1 MRSTATRR
9 RAAMLAVATG
19 LLMAPAS
26 LRAQGDAGSVRG
38 RVIEAG
44 SGRPVA
50 DVQLSVDG
58 SARVAITSAN
68 GSYALSGVPT
78 GRRTLR
84 AKLLG
89 FAPAT
94 RQIDVTSAGTT
105 VSDFSLTQVA
115 ISLDE
120 VIVTGVPNATSR
132 RTLGNAIT
140 TINAAAE
147 TEKSA
152 TLNVAELLQARAP
165 GVTVMQSSG
174 TVGTAGTIRIRG
186 IGSLTGSSSPV
197 VYVDGV
203 RIASG
208 PSSNFRNSYET
219 PSSSISTRK
228 TGGGQDASL
237 LGDLNPEDIQ
247 SIEVI
252 KGPAAATLYGADAAN
267 GVIQIITKRGQSGEQ
282 RPQWHARAQGG
293 SSSWALDKRTNYT
306 TCTSTL
312 IAATRPDGSA
322 AWPGCQGQAPG
333 TMLSYSGLSNPGVL
347 RDGEIGNYSAS
358 LTGGGQ
364 GHSYFTAVSRSREN
378 GVVRNSEYS
387 LSSARA
393 NFSFIPSTRVNYGV
407 NLSYSQANTRFPMG
421 DDSGNLLG
429 AAWTFQPGRALDAG
443 QVEGF
448 AGGSPVQFEIYDNRL
463 RTDRVIAGTTL
474 NVNPFTW
481 FQNRLTVGADL
492 TNSLADRYI
501 APFSLWSPNE
511 GQLTQGSPRNSTY
524 NVDYAGTVT
533 SGLPLVNGISSA
545 LSFGAQYINSQ
556 YRNTISQGTNFASGS
571 LRDVNLAAV
580 HSGWSEYVDIKSLGF
595 FGQEQV
601 GWRDKLYVTGALR
614 VDNSSVFGSD
624 IKQLYYPKLSVSY
637 VISEEPFMQRF
648 GWLNNL
654 KLRGAWGQA
663 GNAPDPFA
671 AVQSF
676 TTVVSVDANGNR
688 VPALAPLTLGN
699 PNVKPERGSEV
710 EMGLDAGFLSGRAG
724 VELTWYD
731 KTTRDALMSV
741 PNLPSSGF
749 PGSTYQNVGE
759 INNRGIEVGIS
770 ATPIRT
776 SFLNWDTRLNYST
789 NTNKLVKFGYDQKTM
804 LIGVT
809 TLNQRNT
816 EGYPLGGFW
825 VHDPLPD
832 GSGGFVAS
840 EARYLGSADPIREAS
855 FSNTITFL
863 ESFRLYGLLDYKGGF
878 YVLNQ
883 TDWQRCTAGV
893 CEAVNDP
900 NVSAARKAMLQTDLQ
915 FNDALYTQPG
925 DFIKLR
931 DLSLAY
937 EIPNRFIQR
946 AGFERAAIQLAAR
959 NVAMLWNKGY
969 AGLDPEVNFSGTNG
983 PTGKW
988 GLTRMDYW
996 TMPMTRRFTLSLDVS
1011 F

>member
-1 MRSTATRR
+1 
-9 RAAMLAVATG
+9 MLAVATG
-19 LLMAPAS
+19 MALPPTALPA
-26 LRAQGDAGSVRG
+26 QVGTGTVRG

-50 DVQLSVDG
+50 EVQVNLDG
-58 SARVAITSAN
+58 SSRIAITGAN
-68 GSYALSGVPT
+68 GSYALSNVPA

-89 FAPAT
+89 FAPAA
-94 RQIDVTSAGTT
+94 REIDVISAGTT
-105 VSDFSLTQVA
+105 ISDFSLTQVA

-120 VIVTGVPNATSR
+120 VVVTGVPSATSK

-147 TEKSA
+147 TEKTA

-208 PSSNFRNSYET
+208 AASNFRNSYET
-219 PSSSISTRK
+219 PSSSISTRL

-267 GVIQIITKRGQSGEQ
+267 GVIQIITKRGQTGEQ
-282 RPQWHARAQGG
+282 APQWHARAQAG
-293 SSSWALDKRTNYT
+293 SSTWALDRRTNYT

-312 IAATRPDGSA
+312 IAATRPDGGA
-322 AWPGCQGQAPG
+322 AWPGCRGQAVG
-333 TMLSYSGLSNPGVL
+333 TVLSYSGLSNPGVL
-347 RDGEIGNYSAS
+347 RAGEIGNYSLS
-358 LTGGGQ
+358 LAGGGQ
-364 GHSYFTAVSRSREN
+364 GHSYFTALSRSREN

-393 NFSFIPSTRVNYGV
+393 NFSFIPTEKVNYSV

-443 QVEGF
+443 QTEGF

-463 RTDRVIAGTTL
+463 RTDRVITGTTL
-474 NVNPFTW
+474 HVNPFTW

-492 TNSLADRYI
+492 TNSLANRYV
-501 APFSLWSPNE
+501 APGSLWSPNE

-524 NVDYAGTVT
+524 NLDYAGTIT

-571 LRDVNLAAV
+571 LRDINLAAV

-601 GWRDKLYVTGALR
+601 GWRDKLYLTGALR

-624 IKQLYYPKLSVSY
+624 INRLYYPKLSLSY
-637 VISEEPFMQRF
+637 VVSEEPFMRRF
-648 GWLNNL
+648 GWLDNL

-671 AVQSF
+671 RVQSF

-710 EMGLDAGFLSGRAG
+710 EVGLDAGFLSGRAG

-731 KTTRDALMSV
+731 KTTRDALMAV

-749 PGSTYQNVGE
+749 PGSTFQNVGE
-759 INNRGIEVGIS
+759 INNRGIELGIT
-770 ATPIRT
+770 ATPVRT
-776 SFLNWDTRLNYST
+776 SLLNWDTRLGYST
-789 NTNKLVKFGYDQKTM
+789 NTNKLVRFGYDQKPVPF
-804 LIGVT
+804 GVT
-809 TLNQRNT
+809 TLNQSNV

-825 VHDPLPD
+825 VHDPVSD
-832 GSGGFVAS
+832 GSGGFKAS
-840 EARYLGSADPIREAS
+840 EARYLGSADPTREAS
-855 FSNTITFL
+855 FSNTVTFL
-863 ESFRLYGLLDYKGGF
+863 EHFRLYGLLDYKGGY

-900 NVSAARKAMLQTDLQ
+900 NVSAAQKAMLQTDLQ

-925 DFIKLR
+925 DFVKLR

-937 EIPNRFIQR
+937 DIPNRLIQR
-946 AGFERAAIQLAAR
+946 AGFERAALQVAAH
-959 NVAMLWNKGY
+959 NVALLWNKGY
-969 AGLDPEVNFSGTNG
+969 NGLDPEVNFSGTNG

-996 TMPMTRRFTLSLDVS
+996 TMPMTRRFTVSLDVS